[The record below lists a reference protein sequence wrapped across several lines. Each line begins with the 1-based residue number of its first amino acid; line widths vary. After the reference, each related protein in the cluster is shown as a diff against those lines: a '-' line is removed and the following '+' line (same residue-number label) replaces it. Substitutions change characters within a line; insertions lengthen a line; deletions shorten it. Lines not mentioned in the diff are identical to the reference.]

1 MDKKADILFEV
12 SWEVCN
18 KVGGI
23 YTVVK
28 SKAAK
33 MAEIYGSEY
42 HMIGPYFASKALG
55 EFQEELQNEMCKAAF
70 EELRKLGILCHFG
83 KWLIE
88 GTPSV
93 ILIDFVNYKH
103 KIND

>member
-33 MAEIYGSEY
+33 MVEVYGENY
-42 HMIGPYFASKALG
+42 FMIGPYFASKALG
-55 EFQEELQNEMCKAAF
+55 QFQEEMPNEFCKAPF
-70 EELRKLGILCHFG
+70 EELKKLGIICHFG

-88 GTPSV
+88 GLPFA
-93 ILIDFVNYKH
+93 ILIDFENIKITVNV
-103 KIND
+103 